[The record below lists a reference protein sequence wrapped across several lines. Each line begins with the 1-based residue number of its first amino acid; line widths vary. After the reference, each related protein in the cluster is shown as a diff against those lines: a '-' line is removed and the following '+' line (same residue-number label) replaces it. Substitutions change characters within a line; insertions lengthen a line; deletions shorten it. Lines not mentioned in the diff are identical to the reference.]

1 MMFVPFNVPSSKN
14 SKIHTKS
21 GSVFMSATVQKYLR
35 LIGIQSY
42 SASKKT
48 VVEYK
53 TRPNLFRLNT
63 EAYMKANFD
72 FSKGEPL
79 ELGIHFVRNS
89 KHKFDFGNIQQIVA
103 DLLVAH
109 RIIPDDNMDY
119 MIPIPMKVNN
129 LWYSYDKTNPGVYL
143 EVINPNIP

>member
-1 MMFVPFNVPSSKN
+1 
-14 SKIHTKS
+14 
-21 GSVFMSATVQKYLR
+21 MSATVQKYLR

-53 TRPNLFRLNT
+53 TRPNLFRLHT
-63 EAYMKANFD
+63 EAYIKANFD

-89 KHKFDFGNIQQIVA
+89 KHKFDFVNICQVIF
-103 DLLVAH
+103 DLLTAH
-109 RIIPDDNMDY
+109 GIIPDDNMDC
-119 MIPIPMKVNN
+119 MIPIPVKINN
-129 LWYSYDKTNPGVYL
+129 LWYSYDKTSPGVYL
-143 EVINPNIP
+143 EVLNPNIP